1 MNRSSTTLAAL
12 AVIATLVAC
21 GDKSEGAAS
30 GSASA
35 TDKVAQEAYDFSTKW
50 DEACKQED
58 KKKAA
63 ADAQLVIDEAVKNP
77 VFKEAY
83 EAEDPKKYADACGRM
98 MRVSTRATL
107 SKKLKGS

>member
-1 MNRSSTTLAAL
+1 
-12 AVIATLVAC
+12 
-21 GDKSEGAAS
+21 
-30 GSASA
+30 
-35 TDKVAQEAYDFSTKW
+35 
-50 DEACKQED
+50 
-58 KKKAA
+58 
-63 ADAQLVIDEAVKNP
+63 VKNP